1 MERKRDDVELMEAN
15 GLILCTI
22 ACDCAGPFDH
32 FYHIEMLA
40 PQSVHGI
47 CTFAAGGLAGAAAN
61 IITCPLDVIR
71 INMQARANVGSE
83 MQQIH
88 TPLSMASKIIAEQG
102 PHGLYRGLSLQLV
115 RISG

>member
-1 MERKRDDVELMEAN
+1 
-15 GLILCTI
+15 
-22 ACDCAGPFDH
+22 
-32 FYHIEMLA
+32 MLV

-115 RISG
+115 RISVFLGPIPCQAMFSLQLQIQPVL

>member
-1 MERKRDDVELMEAN
+1 
-15 GLILCTI
+15 LIRCAI

-32 FYHIEMLA
+32 REMLA